1 MPSEKKLL
9 EALDR
14 DTVDSSRWTTPN
26 AKDNKYYMEL
36 AENKLYGVAVPQENG
51 ILRAWHVTD
60 DPEKVVDLLKA
71 KGDFYAREGDLCG
84 GLYVSSVPH
93 FWEGRS
99 QKKWD
104 FLPQMS
110 REARFQLYDA
120 ISEKLVEQGQTGY
133 ITKSEFDR
141 ALRTMELTKESDR
154 WQILEIVANQ
164 PYNINIPKMVE
175 ALQLATPFKPPYIQV
190 DFVGRYLEFNTQR
203 AIEANEELLRLRHGS
218 TEGLTRL
225 DLCNMLKD
233 YGWDG
238 VYTKAGMGTNP
249 ELVIWNG
256 DRVMAFGDYIPGNG
270 AQLSGTHSRDFT
282 MADPT
287 GRFVATI
294 KADGQSSSIEDSRLK
309 YAFKNLLVDD
319 LLELTTA
326 VKRLIDGEK
335 TFTQGRFKADPMHG
349 DRLIDLKETKK
360 TISFMGMTSEELAGL
375 RDLIN
380 KMLEAMLS

>member
-14 DTVDSSRWTTPN
+14 DTVDTSRWMTDN

-36 AENKLYGVAVPQENG
+36 AENKAYGVAVPQENG

-60 DPEKVVDLLKA
+60 EPEKVVELLKS

-99 QKKWD
+99 ERKWD
-104 FLPQMS
+104 FLPKMS

-120 ISEKLVEQGQTGY
+120 ISERLMEQGKTGY
-133 ITKSEFDR
+133 ITKSEFER
-141 ALRTMELTKESDR
+141 ALQSMELARQGDR

-164 PYNINIPKMVE
+164 PYNINIPKMAE
-175 ALQLATPFKPPYIQV
+175 SLGLAKPFKPPYIQV

-203 AIEANEELLRLRHGS
+203 AIEANEALLLLKYGS

-225 DLCNMLKD
+225 DLCNMLKE

-256 DRVMAFGDYIPGNG
+256 DRIVAFGDYIPKAG
-270 AQLSGTHSRDFT
+270 LSGPGIQPIVLFDPIENPRFEGQISHSRK
-282 MADPT
+282 
-287 GRFVATI
+287 VANIVDNETQAI
-294 KADGQSSSIEDSRLK
+294 LSVLTKEKITHLRALVQAMSDKDYNRITELSPIEYKTQKFLSNLEIEDLWK
-309 YAFKNLLVDD
+309 
-319 LLELTTA
+319 LLEL
-326 VKRLIDGEK
+326 ID
-335 TFTQGRFKADPMHG
+335 H
-349 DRLIDLKETKK
+349 
-360 TISFMGMTSEELAGL
+360 
-375 RDLIN
+375 
-380 KMLEAMLS
+380 MLETMAE

>member
-1 MPSEKKLL
+1 MPSERQLL
-9 EALDR
+9 EALDK
-14 DTVDSSRWTTPN
+14 DTVDTSRWITGS
-26 AKDNKYYMEL
+26 AKDKKYFMEM
-36 AENKLYGVAVPQENG
+36 AENKLYGVAVPQEKG

-60 DPEKVVDLLKA
+60 DPEKVVDLLKT

-104 FLPQMS
+104 FLPKMS

-141 ALRTMELTKESDR
+141 ALRTMELTRESDR
-154 WQILEIVANQ
+154 WQILDIVANQ

-203 AIEANEELLRLRHGS
+203 AIEANEELLRLQHGS

-225 DLCNMLKD
+225 DLCNMLKG

-256 DRVMAFGDYIPGNG
+256 DRVIAFGDYSTR
-270 AQLSGTHSRDFT
+270 AELSGPVVTDPEGSRFEGEKDPFT
-282 MADPT
+282 NLDIIIDRYT
-287 GRFVATI
+287 GMVVTELGI
-294 KADGQSSSIEDSRLK
+294 P
-309 YAFKNLLVDD
+309 D
-319 LLELTTA
+319 LLELRKA
-326 VKRLIDGEK
+326 IDRIKAGEVR
-335 TFTQGRFKADPMHG
+335 FTSGRFEIDPMFNKP
-349 DRLIDLKETKK
+349 RIIDLKSDTRESLMYLDPVFLKQLDGLVSK
-360 TISFMGMTSEELAGL
+360 LLADAL
-375 RDLIN
+375 R
-380 KMLEAMLS
+380 